1 MGLLKWLAIT
11 TLNGMITVGMVLSG
25 LLYLLVLLPA
35 VLYLMAVEYREERVA
50 EPPQRQVLY

>member
-25 LLYLLVLLPA
+25 LLYVLVLLPA